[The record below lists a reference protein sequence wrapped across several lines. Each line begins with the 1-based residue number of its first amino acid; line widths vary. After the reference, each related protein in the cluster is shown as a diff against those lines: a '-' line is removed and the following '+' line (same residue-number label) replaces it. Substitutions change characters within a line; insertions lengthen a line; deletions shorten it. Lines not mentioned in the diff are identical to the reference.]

1 MSKAKEFVKKNIKKS
16 SEEQATRLRS
26 RANSLLSDE
35 IFVDWAGD
43 IMASVGF
50 FGEGRELSAYQQGY
64 RGAIVRIFED
74 LAERADDG
82 DKFLARVF
90 KEKIKGANKYV

>member
-1 MSKAKEFVKKNIKKS
+1 MSGTKTFVNKS
-16 SEEQATRLRS
+16 LTKDAEKQTTKLRA
-26 RANSLLSDE
+26 RANSLLADE
-35 IFVDWAGD
+35 VFVDWAGD

-50 FGEGRELSAYQQGY
+50 FGEGRELTAYQQGY